1 MNDTARDTTYN
12 FTNGLQRAWDN
23 TLAFVPNFLA
33 FLLIL
38 IVGYFVAMILGN
50 LLDKVLTRVG
60 FDRMVERG
68 GLKQALSQSGIHVS
82 DILGKLVFYTIF
94 LFVLQLAF
102 GVFGPNPISDLLT
115 RVIAFLPNIFV
126 AVVIVVI
133 SAAIAQGVKDI
144 IRASIGGLSYGQM
157 LANFAGMAIL
167 IVGAFAALNQLN
179 IAPQIVNGLFYAMLA
194 IVVGVSIVAIGGGGI
209 QPMRSRWEN
218 ALNRID
224 REVPVVVQTVQTNP
238 MNQAVVNQPVQPVV
252 PVVPTNPNQGGYVS

>member
-1 MNDTARDTTYN
+1 MDNVRDTSYN
-12 FTNGLQRAWDN
+12 FTSGLQRAWDN
-23 TLAFVPNFLA
+23 TVAFLPNLVA

-38 IVGYFVAMILGN
+38 IVGYFVARLLGN
-50 LLDKVLTRVG
+50 VLDKILTRLG

-133 SAAIAQGVKDI
+133 SAAIAQGVKEI
-144 IRASIGGLSYGQM
+144 ISGSIGGLSYGRM
-157 LANFAGMAIL
+157 VANVAAVSI
-167 IVGAFAALNQLN
+167 IVIGAFAAMNQLN
-179 IAPQIVNGLFYAMLA
+179 IAPQIVNGLFYALLA

-209 QPMRSRWEN
+209 QPMRARWEN

-224 REVPVVVQTVQTNP
+224 REIPVVVEQVRTATP
-238 MNQAVVNQPVQPVV
+238 GQAVVSTPMPPVV
-252 PVVPTNPNQGGYVS
+252 PVNPADPNRQGYVS